1 MKVDAVEI
9 YHVAMPLIT
18 PWTTAYGS
26 DSVIESVL
34 VKMTSGD
41 TFAWGEACPLA
52 APTSVLSLP
61 SPRLLR
67 IDAKRTRPMW
77 TTRPRAVRHAHQVD
91 RIQRRQ
97 RAFERSGGGRN
108 MIRCLC
114 LRNRFFFGPRCGL
127 TRGGRARGGAGAV
140 RANAAA
146 SLRNSG
152 R

>member
-52 APTSVLSLP
+52 APTSVI
-61 SPRLLR
+61 LLGHQQFV
-67 IDAKRTRPMW
+67 IWYSMW
-77 TTRPRAVRHAHQVD
+77 AHTT
-91 RIQRRQ
+91 
-97 RAFERSGGGRN
+97 
-108 MIRCLC
+108 
-114 LRNRFFFGPRCGL
+114 
-127 TRGGRARGGAGAV
+127 
-140 RANAAA
+140 AA
-146 SLRNSG
+146 SSRNSG
-152 R
+152 